1 MIDLAKQLNND
12 ADMIKFAQIFA
23 QQPRNTVR
31 PRLSHGPSA
40 QSAHIVVISH
50 S

>member
-23 QQPRNTVR
+23 QQPRNTVS
-31 PRLSHGPSA
+31 PLFCFLYAFECFSF
-40 QSAHIVVISH
+40 
-50 S
+50 